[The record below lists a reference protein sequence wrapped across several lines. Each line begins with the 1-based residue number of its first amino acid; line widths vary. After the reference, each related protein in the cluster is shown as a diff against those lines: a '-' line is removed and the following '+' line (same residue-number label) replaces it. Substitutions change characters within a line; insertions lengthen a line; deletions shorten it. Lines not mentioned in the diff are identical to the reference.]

1 VPDVIVVIPSA
12 QERHALPTRMM
23 MMMRRRIVDIF
34 MNCGYQ
40 KMQIEIIL

>member
-23 MMMRRRIVDIF
+23 IMRRRIVDIF

-40 KMQIEIIL
+40 KMQTEIIL